1 MDALE
6 ANKDKIGVVAGRWA
20 DLQKKL
26 SGDASL
32 QNAQSKLTGLFAVL
46 RKSFAGSAVTP
57 SELVALQDYIDGKT
71 SEPLENIKA
80 KLTSIM
86 QQKDNEYG
94 QKRDQ
99 VGLPPLQ
106 DESQIIGDR
115 SPLYF
120 GEQEAA
126 ASSLPKYTPGQEI
139 DLDNL

>member
-1 MDALE
+1 M
-6 ANKDKIGVVAGRWA
+6 K
-20 DLQKKL
+20 KKL

-32 QNAQSKLTGLFAVL
+32 QNAQSKLTALFAVL

-57 SELVALQDYIDGKT
+57 SELDALQDYIDGKT

-99 VGLPPLQ
+99 V
-106 DESQIIGDR
+106 
-115 SPLYF
+115 
-120 GEQEAA
+120 
-126 ASSLPKYTPGQEI
+126 
-139 DLDNL
+139 